1 MFTQKD
7 QSADMFLKKL
17 LDIDNRKVAVDT
29 SNGFITLL
37 IDFRHI
43 TDLKEELIQR
53 VFPDVALQFKNH
65 N

>member
-1 MFTQKD
+1 MQKD

-17 LDIDNRKVAVDT
+17 LYIDNRKVAIDT
-29 SNGFITLL
+29 SNGFITLP

-53 VFPDVALQFKNH
+53 VFADVALQFINH